1 MSGED
6 IMTEIEAN
14 EPNYEEMITE
24 LREIARKLDNPNT
37 SVEDAVKL
45 HTRGMELIS
54 KCEAFLAKAELT
66 ITEVHSE
73 QTE

>member
-1 MSGED
+1 
-6 IMTEIEAN
+6 MTETP

-24 LREIARKLDNPNT
+24 LRDIARKLDDANT

-45 HTRGMELIS
+45 HARGMELIA

-66 ITEVHSE
+66 ITEVHRE
-73 QTE
+73 TESA

>member
-1 MSGED
+1 
-6 IMTEIEAN
+6 MTETP

-24 LREIARKLDNPNT
+24 LRDIARKLDDANT

-45 HTRGMELIS
+45 HARGMDLIA

-66 ITEVHSE
+66 ITEVHKTQESA
-73 QTE
+73 